1 VIGKSEKQDAESRT
15 QQAGRRKAWA
25 HTSERKT
32 YCFAVHEAAMR
43 DAGCTMTKVPNR
55 EKRLAKKA
63 TVQKKIIR
71 VSAGLVVWTPVSDK
85 Q

>member
-1 VIGKSEKQDAESRT
+1 VIGKSEKQE
-15 QQAGRRKAWA
+15 AGRRKAWA

-55 EKRLAKKA
+55 EKSWRKRPLYKK
-63 TVQKKIIR
+63 KLSESLR
-71 VSAGLVVWTPVSDK
+71 V
-85 Q
+85 

>member
-1 VIGKSEKQDAESRT
+1 MRREIDKSENSTPE
-15 QQAGRRKAWA
+15 AGRRKAWA

-32 YCFAVHEAAMR
+32 YCFAVHEVAMR

-63 TVQKKIIR
+63 TAQFFFSESLR
-71 VSAGLVVWTPVSDK
+71 V
-85 Q
+85 